1 VRLWAGAGTA
11 LLSALLLTW
20 LLLRSSGADGPA
32 YAEALQAINRYI
44 LNEASLHRD
53 VLRARAGLLQNYD
66 PLVQEADQ
74 MDDEVVH
81 LRMHARQL
89 GADPAALDRLAA
101 ATAEQQALT
110 ERFKSSN
117 ALLQN
122 SLAYFDLLSTGQDGS
137 ARELHLTAGALASA
151 MLHLTLDATP
161 QSAQAVQD
169 QIVQLE
175 AEAPPASRVAATR
188 MLAAHARMLLGLL
201 PDVDQVIRVLLAV
214 PSETHLEAVRAEVGA
229 RHAEAELEA
238 RRYRLLLYGVAL
250 LLLLALFQ
258 LALWLRDK
266 ATALRSQ
273 ANFEHIIA
281 KTSTSL
287 INCSQAEMSGLLR
300 QVLSELSLNMGAQR
314 AYVVLNDRPV
324 RMHTWSVDG
333 VAYPPGWPEK
343 ALRLAGRPGAADAGI
358 VVVADAEAPLPGNQR
373 ASTVPGVRGVACV
386 PLIRAGQLR
395 GVMGFDFPRPL
406 RSRQFAASSLVRL
419 AGDAVAN
426 AIERDILERDR
437 DKLLARL
444 DRARR
449 MQTVGGLTSG
459 IAHNF
464 NNILGA
470 ILGYAEMAG
479 ASLAPGAKLAR
490 HIDEIRRASEQ
501 GRDLVEHILAF
512 GRHRDTRTQSVPIR
526 VLLGDAASMLRASLP
541 RTIDL
546 AVQDVAAEMAI
557 LGEPAQL
564 QQIVLNLCTNAAQA
578 MEGIGRIAVTAESC
592 QIVERRSLSHG
603 ELASG
608 RYVRLVVSDTGR
620 GFDKATAQ
628 RVFEPF
634 FTTRQAGTGL
644 GLATVL
650 EIVRDHEGAM
660 DVQSVP
666 GQGSSFETWLPEA
679 ASTAGTLAALP
690 LGRGATVLVLES
702 EHERLLGD
710 EDMLAALGYEPVGFS
725 VAADALA
732 ACRAAPERFDALI
745 IGCTL
750 PKVEALQL
758 ARVLHRV
765 APSLPLLFTIGSDTE
780 FSAGVLAES
789 GVTDVLHWP
798 LTSMELAAALTRCL
812 RLTETLGNQGG
823 R

>member
-1 VRLWAGAGTA
+1 MKATRSCRPARRPREAFRLRLWAGAGTA

-32 YAEALQAINRYI
+32 YAEALQAINHYI
-44 LNEASLHRD
+44 LSEASLHRD
-53 VLRARAGLLQNYD
+53 ILRARAGLLQNYD

-74 MDDEVVH
+74 MDDEVAQ
-81 LRMHARQL
+81 LRVHARQL
-89 GADPAALDRLAA
+89 GASPAALDRLAA

-110 ERFKSSN
+110 EHFKSSN

-137 ARELHLTAGALASA
+137 ARELHPAAGALASA
-151 MLHLTLDATP
+151 MLHLTHDTAP
-161 QSAQAVQD
+161 QSVQAVQD

-175 AEAPPASRVAATR
+175 AEASPASRAAATR

-201 PDVDQVIRVLLAV
+201 PDVDQVIRALLAV

-250 LLLLALFQ
+250 LLLLLALVQF
-258 LALWLRDK
+258 ALWLHDK
-266 ATALRSQ
+266 ATALRNQ
-273 ANFEHIIA
+273 ASFEHIIA

-287 INCSQAEMSGLLR
+287 INCPQADMSGLLR
-300 QVLSELSLNMGAQR
+300 QVLSELSLNLGAQR

-324 RMHTWSVDG
+324 RMHTWSADG

-358 VVVADAEAPLPGNQR
+358 VVVADAEAPSPGDQE

-395 GVMGFDFPRPL
+395 GVMGFDFPWPL
-406 RSRQFAASSLVRL
+406 RGRQFAASSLVRL

-426 AIERDILERDR
+426 VIERDILERDR

-470 ILGYAEMAG
+470 ILGYAEMAE

-490 HIDEIRRASEQ
+490 HIGEIRRASEQ

-512 GRHRDTRTQSVPIR
+512 GRRRDARIQSVPIR

-541 RTIDL
+541 RTINL
-546 AVQDVAAEMAI
+546 AVQDVAAEMAV
-557 LGEPAQL
+557 LGESAQL

-578 MEGIGRIAVTAESC
+578 MEGIGRIAVTAGSC
-592 QIVERRSLSHG
+592 HIVERRSLSHG
-603 ELASG
+603 ELAPG
-608 RYVRLVVSDTGR
+608 RYVRLVVSDAGR
-620 GFDKATAQ
+620 GFDRATAQ

-634 FTTRQAGTGL
+634 FTTRRAGTGL

-660 DVQSVP
+660 DVRSVP
-666 GQGSSFETWLPEA
+666 GQGSSFEAWLPEA
-679 ASTAGTLAALP
+679 AGTAGTPAALP
-690 LGRGATVLVLES
+690 LGHGATVLVVEG

-745 IGCTL
+745 IGGTL
-750 PKVEALQL
+750 PKAEALQL
-758 ARVLHRV
+758 ARTLHRA
-765 APSLPLLFTIGSDTE
+765 APSLPLLVTIGPMPS
-780 FSAGVLAES
+780 SAPAP
-789 GVTDVLHWP
+789 WP
-798 LTSMELAAALTRCL
+798 RPVSPMSCT
-812 RLTETLGNQGG
+812 G